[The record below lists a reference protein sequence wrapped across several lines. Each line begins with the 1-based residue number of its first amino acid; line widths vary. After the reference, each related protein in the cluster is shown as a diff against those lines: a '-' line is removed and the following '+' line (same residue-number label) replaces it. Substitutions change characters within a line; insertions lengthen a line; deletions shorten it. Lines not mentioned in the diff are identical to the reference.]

1 MSQPSD
7 PLPTYYIPHGGGP
20 CFFMEWPYPTP
31 NPWTGLE
38 RWLREL
44 PSTLPRAPRAV
55 VVISGHWEEAP
66 LAVNVQAHP
75 PLFFDYY
82 GFPEHTYHLTYP
94 APGAPQLAAEIQERL
109 VAAGVPCRSESRRG
123 LDHGVFVPFKVI
135 YPQADVPVVQLSLLR
150 GLDPA
155 QHLKI
160 GAALTPLRA

>member
-1 MSQPSD
+1 MRLAGTPLSQPSD

-55 VVISGHWEEAP
+55 LVVSGHWEEAP

-123 LDHGVFVPFKVI
+123 MTPPHWPGWFSAGWV
-135 YPQADVPVVQLSLLR
+135 LSR
-150 GLDPA
+150 RHCG
-155 QHLKI
+155 
-160 GAALTPLRA
+160 